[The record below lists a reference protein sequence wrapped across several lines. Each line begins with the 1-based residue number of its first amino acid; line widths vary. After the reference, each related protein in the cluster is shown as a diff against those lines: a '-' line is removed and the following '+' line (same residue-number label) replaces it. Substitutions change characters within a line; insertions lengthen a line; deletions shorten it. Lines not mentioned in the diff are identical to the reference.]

1 MNELNLSQIKYV
13 IEFHLGNKAKFK
25 RKIMPQ
31 ENQFVSNFE
40 DNEEFDELSENQREH
55 VIDNSPVDNGDIETP
70 FSTKDVKITT
80 TPITVSSIVNRL
92 SHDEIDLQP
101 DFQRKANLWDNK
113 KMSRLVE
120 SILLKM
126 PLPIFYFDVSDPDRW
141 LVVDGLQRLSTIK
154 RFIVEKNNKRQL
166 KLGHM
171 EFLTHLNGKTYDDL
185 DRPFQRII
193 EETQLVTYQIE
204 PQTPKEVRYSIF
216 NRINTGGLSLNAQ
229 EIRQALN
236 QKGCAVKFLKEVTEQ
251 ADFTKIVN
259 MSNERMLDRE
269 LALRFIAFKLSP
281 KFEHLKTLVSFLD
294 GAMEKLDEI
303 KDQTV
308 LDDLSSQLIET
319 LLFSETLL
327 GKGHKFSR
335 AMANTPD
342 KTISKT
348 KTLNRSMF
356 DVLTVCL
363 SEIKNKEQFLLCKI
377 QFKEAFIAIL
387 QDDNH
392 PLTISINQGTGSKQA
407 VSTRFKEMRKLITIV
422 QHGC

>member
-1 MNELNLSQIKYV
+1 
-13 IEFHLGNKAKFK
+13 
-25 RKIMPQ
+25 MPQ
-31 ENQFVSNFE
+31 ENQFVNNFE

-55 VIDNSPVDNGDIETP
+55 VIDNSSVDNGDIETP

-113 KMSRLVE
+113 KMSRLIE

-141 LVVDGLQRLSTIK
+141 LVVDGLQRLSIIK

-251 ADFTKIVN
+251 AGFTRIVN
-259 MSNERMLDRE
+259 MSNDRMLDRE

-281 KFEHLKTLVSFLD
+281 KFEYLKTLASFLD

-319 LLFSETLL
+319 LLFSEALL

-342 KTISKT
+342 KKISKT

-363 SEIKNKEQFLLCKI
+363 SEIENKEQFLLYKT
-377 QFKEAFIAIL
+377 QFKDAFITIL

-422 QHGC
+422 QHDC

>member
-1 MNELNLSQIKYV
+1 MS
-13 IEFHLGNKAKFK
+13 
-25 RKIMPQ
+25 Q
-31 ENQFVSNFE
+31 ENQFDSLFE
-40 DNEEFDELSENQREH
+40 DNEEFDELSENQNGH
-55 VIDNSPVDNGDIETP
+55 SIDNSALDNGDIETP

-101 DFQRKANLWDNK
+101 DFQRKGGLWDKK
-113 KMSRLVE
+113 KMSRLIE

-154 RFIVEKNNKRQL
+154 RFIVEKDNKRQL
-166 KLGHM
+166 KLDHM

-236 QKGCAVKFLKEVTEQ
+236 QKGCAVKFLKEVTEKNIFRKVVKV
-251 ADFTKIVN
+251 AND
-259 MSNERMLDRE
+259 RMLDRE

-281 KFEHLKTLVSFLD
+281 NFEHLKTLASFLD
-294 GAMEKLDEI
+294 DAMEKLDQI
-303 KDQTV
+303 ADKSM
-308 LDDLSSQLIET
+308 LDNLSEQLLES
-319 LLFSETLL
+319 LAFSEELL
-327 GKGHKFSR
+327 GAEHRFSR

-342 KTISKT
+342 NKITKT

-363 SEIKNKEQFLLCKI
+363 SEIENKEQFLLYKT
-377 QFKEAFIAIL
+377 QFEDKFITIL

-407 VSTRFKEMRKLITIV
+407 VSTRFKEMRKLITTV
-422 QHGC
+422 QAETPLKNAD